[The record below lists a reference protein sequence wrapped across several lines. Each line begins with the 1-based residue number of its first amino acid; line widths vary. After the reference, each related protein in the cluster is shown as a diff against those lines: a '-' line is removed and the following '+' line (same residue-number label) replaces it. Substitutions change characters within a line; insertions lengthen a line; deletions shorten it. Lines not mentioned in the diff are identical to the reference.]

1 MAHTWT
7 PAQTDAI
14 NAKGG
19 SIIVSAA
26 AGSGKT
32 AVLVERVM
40 QRICDENCPAD
51 LDKLLIVTFTN
62 KATGEMRDRISKA
75 ISDKLKSDPKNE
87 YLRHQQASLGQANIT
102 TINSFCTSIVREYF
116 YKLDNIS
123 SDFRIADDKEIIEY
137 QKSALKITLN
147 KFYSSNDS
155 DFFDLANAFSNNKP
169 LTFRGKDVDLEEFIL
184 KIYTFLCSMPFGER
198 WIDNVLQ
205 NYNSDIDTSQTIFG
219 KFAIDYLKDTI
230 NYLEPLCID
239 IVNKA
244 LSNEIFKNKKGDR
257 PVYDYVS
264 YYLTYITNLK
274 QIVDSPDNWDS
285 VFFAVNSFEQNSRY
299 PSPNGFSKHHDNIE
313 IITKKD
319 IIKDHLSDIKDLFRF
334 NDADCKSQLKQTKAI
349 VSKLFEC
356 VKDFAE
362 EFSKIKRKNNVLD
375 FSDGEKFTLSL
386 LAQRCDL
393 NPDGYIKTEFANQIS
408 DRFTEIMVD
417 EYQDTNEM
425 QDTIF
430 KILSNDSQKLF
441 VVGDTKQCIYKF
453 RNAMPEVFIG
463 RKDNSVRYNR
473 DVNKFPARIILDK
486 NFRSREGITDSI
498 NFIFKNI
505 MSRKASGIEYNAEE
519 ELVAGANYPPT
530 TNQTPVDFILIKS
543 NDDKLDEA
551 NAIAQKIL
559 QMKADK
565 FQVTDKATGELR
577 PIEYGDITILV
588 RSGVDDIG
596 NLYAKTL
603 ISNGIQATCKTD
615 ESLLDFAE
623 IRTLVNLLKVV
634 SNPMRDVPLI
644 ATLMSPIFAFTSDDI
659 AEIRICNL
667 SEKTPLYTSLIVA
680 SECNNLGCYK
690 NINKFLDIIA
700 DIRNYSVTVN
710 ISELVNYICQ
720 VLGLNSI
727 FGANSN
733 AETVKRNI
741 NLFCEIASKYEQN
754 VKYGLSVFLNYLD
767 RITENGDEKSSK
779 FPVATD
785 TQIVNQNT
793 VKIMNIHQSKG
804 LEFPVCILANCSKKF
819 NTQDLTHKLLI
830 NPQVGLAA
838 KLYDK
843 DNFYY
848 YKPFVYNV
856 LTKKIIEGN
865 IAEEIRLLYV
875 ALTRAK
881 EKLII
886 TSAHK
891 QSEKSNLSIK
901 LRNLSYA
908 TINNRIPPY
917 VVKTASCYSDWLL
930 LCALIHP
937 NASILRTMADSD
949 ISVADERVPQW
960 RFEVIDEFTEF
971 DDDSCTEN
979 IETPNEVIAG
989 NLADNTVEI
998 LKEFTEFEYPLD
1010 AIRNLPLKIS
1020 TSDLSHKDFGDSST
1034 LATPKFLNPT
1044 VKTATQKGTA
1054 VHKFL
1059 QLCDLNNAYN
1069 DINAEFERL
1078 LTENLI
1084 TNDELTAIK
1093 SKNIGKIFRS
1103 KLFGEILNSSL
1114 VMREYKFIVS
1124 IDASYVDNTLKPP
1137 FDKEQ
1142 VLMRGAVDLA
1152 FVNNDGK
1159 LVIVDYKTDRVT
1171 EIQTLLQRYKMQLEL
1186 YKIAMEQS
1194 TDYVVHKCVLYSI
1207 HLDEYIEF

>member
-393 NPDGYIKTEFANQIS
+393 NPDGYIKTEFANHIS
-408 DRFTEIMVD
+408 DKFTEIMVD

-441 VVGDTKQCIYKF
+441 VVGDTKQSIYKF

-463 RKDNSVRYNR
+463 RKDNSVKYNR
-473 DVNKFPARIILDK
+473 DINQFPARIILDK

-505 MSRKASGIEYNAEE
+505 MSRKTSGIEYNAEE
-519 ELVAGANYPPT
+519 ELVAGAEYPPT

-543 NDDKLDEA
+543 NDSKLSEA

-559 QMKADK
+559 QMKVDK

-577 PIEYGDITILV
+577 PIEYGDITILL
-588 RSGVDDIG
+588 RSRVEEIG
-596 NLYAKTL
+596 TLYAETL
-603 ISNGIQATCKTD
+603 ATNGIPATCKT
-615 ESLLDFAE
+615 EKSLLDFAE

-634 SNPMRDVPLI
+634 SNPVRDIPLT

-667 SEKTPLYTSLIVA
+667 SEKTPLYVSLIAA
-680 SECNNLGCYK
+680 SECSNLSCHK
-690 NINKFLDIIA
+690 KINKFLDIIA

-720 VLGLNSI
+720 VLGLDSI
-727 FGANSN
+727 FGANSD

-754 VKYGLSVFLNYLD
+754 VKYGLSAFLNYLD
-767 RITENGDEKSSK
+767 RIAENGDKKSSK
-779 FPVATD
+779 FPIATD
-785 TQIVNQNT
+785 TQSVNQNT

-819 NTQDLTHKLLI
+819 NQRDLMDKLLI
-830 NPQVGLAA
+830 NPQVGLAVS
-838 KLYDK
+838 LYDK
-843 DNFYY
+843 DKFCYT
-848 YKPFVYNV
+848 KSFAYNI
-856 LTKKIIEGN
+856 LSQKIIESN

-886 TSAHK
+886 TSTHK
-891 QSEKSNLSIK
+891 ESKSSNLSVK
-901 LRNLSYA
+901 LRNLFY
-908 TINNRIPPY
+908 TTTNNRIPPY
-917 VVKTASCYSDWLL
+917 VVKKLSCYSDWLL
-930 LCALIHP
+930 LCALMHP
-937 NASILRTMADSD
+937 NASMLRTMADND
-949 ISVADERVPQW
+949 ISVTDERVPQW
-960 RFEVIDEFTEF
+960 SFEIIDAFTKVV
-971 DDDSCTEN
+971 DDSCAEN
-979 IETPNEVIAG
+979 IETTIEVTDG
-989 NLADNTVEI
+989 NSTDNTIEI
-998 LKEFTEFEYPLD
+998 LKEFAEFEYPLD

-1020 TSDLSHKDFGDSST
+1020 ASDLSHKDFGDSST

-1059 QLCDLNNAYN
+1059 QICDLNNAYN
-1069 DINAEFERL
+1069 DIDAEFERL
-1078 LTENLI
+1078 LAENLI

-1093 SKNIGKIFRS
+1093 SKNISKIFSS

-1159 LVIVDYKTDRVT
+1159 LVIVDYKTDKIT
-1171 EIQTLLQRYKMQLEL
+1171 EIQTLLQRYKTQLEL

-1194 TDYVVHKCVLYSI
+1194 TDYAVDKCVLYSI